1 MIHIVLRTMLLVFPL
16 LCTNRAHNYN
26 WVEVLDAI
34 YQVECGGYDKA
45 DGDGGRA
52 IGPYQIHQSYWADGT
67 RFLGVRWPYQDAK
80 DFKKARAVTYAYLR
94 HYGAGLAPLEAA
106 RCHNG
111 GPRGYVMKSTLS
123 YQAKLLKILE

>member
-34 YQVECGGYDKA
+34 YQLESGGPCL
-45 DGDGGRA
+45 DGDGGKA
-52 IGPYQIHQSYWADGT
+52 IGPYQIHRAYWIDGT
-67 RFLGVRWPYQDAK
+67 KFLQVKWPYSDAR
-80 DFKKARAVTYAYLR
+80 DFKRARIVTYAYLR
-94 HYGAGLAPLEAA
+94 HYGSNLPPIEAA